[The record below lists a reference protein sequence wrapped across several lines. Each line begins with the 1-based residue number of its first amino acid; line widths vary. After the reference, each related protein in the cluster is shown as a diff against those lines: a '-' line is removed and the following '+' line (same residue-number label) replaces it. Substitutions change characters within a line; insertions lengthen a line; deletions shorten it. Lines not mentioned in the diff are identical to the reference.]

1 MIVPV
6 ILSGGSGTRLWPLSR
21 PKQPKQLLAMVDE
34 RTMLRATFDRLD
46 GLPDMVDPWV
56 VCNADHQSLVA
67 KELFAAGFLPDNVI
81 LEPMGRN
88 TAPAAAAAAMLIAER
103 DPDALMLLL
112 PADHVM
118 QDESAFHTA
127 VLAATE
133 QSAQGKL
140 ATFGIVPSYP
150 ETGYGYIE
158 VGDPIAGT
166 VAEVAKFVEKP
177 DYATAQGYIEAGSY
191 LWNSG
196 MFLFSVSRYIEEL
209 TKFAPEMTAAV
220 RSAVDAADRTKGIVL
235 DSDAFASSPSDSID
249 FAVMEHTDSA
259 VVVPLDAGWSDVGS
273 WSAVWELAAVESADN
288 VFVGDVAAVDVTGSY
303 LRSESR
309 LVAAIGV
316 ENLVVVE
323 TSDAV
328 MVAPRERSQDV
339 KAMVELLRER
349 QRTEAESHRAVAE
362 VWGSTEVLMDSDAFT
377 LRHLTI
383 EPNAGGTTRLAPSD
397 RPRSWLAATGTG
409 FLEVD
414 GRSVDI
420 STQSAEI
427 PPGVPV
433 DVHVSGTDKLEIIEI
448 TRPV

>member
-46 GLPDMVDPWV
+46 GIPDMVDPWV

-81 LEPMGRN
+81 LEPVGRN
-88 TAPAAAAAAMLIAER
+88 TAPAAAAAALLIAER
-103 DPDALMLLL
+103 NPDALMLLL

-118 QDESAFHTA
+118 RDESAFHSA
-127 VLAATE
+127 VVAAVE
-133 QSAQGKL
+133 LSASGKL
-140 ATFGIVPSYP
+140 ATFGIVPNYP

-158 VGDPIAGT
+158 IGDRIGDT

-177 DYATAQGYIEAGSY
+177 DYATAQDYIAAGNY

-196 MFLFSVSRYIEEL
+196 MFLFRVSRYIEEL

-220 RSAVDAADRTKGIVL
+220 QTAVDEADRSQGIVL
-235 DSDAFASSPSDSID
+235 DATAFASSPSDSID

-328 MVAPRERSQDV
+328 MVASRERSQDV
-339 KAMVELLRER
+339 KAMVELLRDR
-349 QRTEAESHRAVAE
+349 QRTEAESHRSVAE
-362 VWGSTEVLMDSDAFT
+362 PWGSTEVLIDTGPFI
-377 LRHLTI
+377 LRHITV
-383 EPNAGGTTRLAPSD
+383 EPNSAGHIHLAASD
-397 RPRSWLAATGTG
+397 RPRTWIVAAGSGT
-409 FLEVD
+409 LEVE
-414 GRSVDI
+414 GEPVDI
-420 STQSAEI
+420 SSKSAEI
-427 PPGVPV
+427 PPGAPV
-433 DVHVSGTDKLEIIEI
+433 EVGVEGDNALEILEI
-448 TRPV
+448 TRSA